1 MAVIESK
8 GDGYSL
14 YNGVKLPILPAY
26 NTEKYRYAHIVDMS
40 SRYRL
45 ILTDVPA
52 VADPNTG
59 VDSVAISLP
68 VSGVAGAT
76 SGFIYKDNII
86 GANWGTFSEFEWD
99 EGYSIVR
106 PSQTLLWSNYDIINT
121 ADNSVHL
128 AASEPISLD
137 GMNVIEWDGDTT
149 GLEAHAANTYYVS
162 NNTDVDASKMGVFVR
177 SSATGALQTL
187 KQNFTIVDNFC
198 HILNTVGCVF
208 EASETLPTVG
218 IYIYAKSGT
227 QRYVSLFAYYP
238 IEEETENSTG
248 KDFLL
253 HQMFSKGI
261 AFELTG
267 KIYWMQ

>member
-14 YNGVKLPILPAY
+14 YNGVKLPSLPAY
-26 NTEKYRYAHIVDMS
+26 NTEKYRYAHIVDMG

-52 VADPNTG
+52 VANPNTD

-68 VSGVAGAT
+68 VSGVAVGA

-86 GANWGTFSEFEWD
+86 GANWGTFSEFEQD

-106 PSQTLLWSNYDIINT
+106 PSQALLWSNYDIINT
-121 ADNSVHL
+121 ADNSVYL
-128 AASEPISLD
+128 SASEPISLD
-137 GMNVIEWDGDTT
+137 GMNVIEWDGDTE
-149 GLEAHAANTYYVS
+149 GLETFPVGTGYYKMSDSVNADISKVTAVMLRMVNDKVGQTVENWGTNDGYYSVKSYVRYNDVANETVS
-162 NNTDVDASKMGVFVR
+162 ATGIFVR
-177 SSATGALQTL
+177 ST
-187 KQNFTIVDNFC
+187 
-198 HILNTVGCVF
+198 
-208 EASETLPTVG
+208 ASYSVRT
-218 IYIYAKSGT
+218 
-227 QRYVSLFAYYP
+227 FAYYP

-267 KIYWMQ
+267 KVYWMQ